1 MLHCQHIFCEECVA
15 TWFDRDTT
23 CPMCR
28 SDEWTFSIDFRFD
41 RADESVLKRSW
52 SCSWLN
58 LSSCS
63 GQKCLK
69 IQVGETEQQA
79 SSFNCSSRAFQ
90 CFWGMCVEYQ
100 IINSWAAFSTFIFRT
115 VYSLSIWIEADFGS
129 YRVFFLTGP
138 PQKCFDWP
146 PPKLSKCW
154 NHIHFDRH
162 LGVFRSKGGG
172 SLGL

>member
-41 RADESVLKRSW
+41 WADESVLRWSW

-79 SSFNCSSRAFQ
+79 SSSNCSSLAFQ
-90 CFWGMCVEYQ
+90 SFWRMCVEYQ
-100 IINSWAAFSTFIFRT
+100 IMNSWAAFSTFYFYNCVFIPNLNWGRLWQLRSFDQKSSALRQRRR
-115 VYSLSIWIEADFGS
+115 VSKRPQAADKAEVKVHCADS
-129 YRVFFLTGP
+129 SRIVP
-138 PQKCFDWP
+138 
-146 PPKLSKCW
+146 
-154 NHIHFDRH
+154 N
-162 LGVFRSKGGG
+162 
-172 SLGL
+172 